1 MDAGAWEPEA
11 AAARATT
18 PARRPD
24 GWALL
29 ALAILLPAL
38 LMLGLHVL
46 SQRYNTALPP
56 DVLRLKQAWQL
67 PGDDELPPA
76 FPSEQARPVVLPFA
90 QSQLGGGTQE
100 ANWLLLDFELDK
112 PASAPFLLSLQH
124 RPSVTAY
131 LDGQLLAHSK
141 VGEEVEIGQRG
152 LMLGS
157 RNLLVNVPP
166 SMLDAGTH
174 RLALRLFAP
183 GFEGSNLSPVL
194 LGPVE
199 AVRSL
204 QESRRAWQGARLL
217 TALSGLIIGL
227 FLLLVWLA
235 LRQEWLNGVTGIYC
249 LLAALLLTPYLVGA
263 PLLPAPWWR
272 MLLDAAD
279 VISKALML
287 FLVAKLLGW
296 PTRWPQRL
304 ALAYALLGLPLDLW
318 AAYTGQAW
326 TDFQHPWSWWALGS
340 RSLVLLVAWA
350 LALRAAWRS
359 GRPVL
364 GIGAAVVGLS
374 VLAWMYV
381 SYFALVERERF
392 AVVDVNVVGYAC
404 LIMMAGFAL
413 QRRFVHSLRAQ
424 TRARAELEAAL
435 AQRSAEL
442 EGRWRELQH
451 SEQLRSAAEE
461 RERLLQEMHDGLG
474 SQLLMAKLG
483 AEQGMDRET
492 LSRLL
497 DDCVDEMRLTV
508 DALAIND
515 GDLSLLLANFRHR
528 MGKRLGA
535 AGLELDWQLGD
546 TPLLP
551 RLMGT
556 HGRDLVRIVQEALSN
571 VLHHAQATRV
581 RFRTRLT
588 EDGSAVLLSIND
600 NGRGLPEAPRAG
612 QGLRNMRK
620 RAQRIG
626 AEIAWA
632 AGEEGGCEIRLL
644 IPVAPL
650 ERAL

>member
-11 AAARATT
+11 ASAAA
-18 PARRPD
+18 PARRLD

-29 ALAILLPAL
+29 VLAILLPAL
-38 LMLGLHVL
+38 LMLGLHAL

-56 DVLRLKQAWQL
+56 EVLRLNEAWQFPDNSELL
-67 PGDDELPPA
+67 P
-76 FPSEQARPVVLPFA
+76 ARQPEHARQVPLPFA
-90 QSQLGGGTQE
+90 QSQVGGAALG
-100 ANWLLLDFELDK
+100 ANWLWLDFELAK
-112 PASAPFLLSLQH
+112 PAQTPFLLSLQH
-124 RPSVTAY
+124 RPSVTVY
-131 LDGQLLAHSK
+131 LDGELLAFSS
-141 VGEEVEIGQRG
+141 VGDEVELGQRG

-166 SMLDAGTH
+166 SMLVAGPH

-194 LGPVE
+194 LGPAE

-204 QESRRAWQGARLL
+204 QESRRAWQGARLV
-217 TALSGLIIGL
+217 TALCGLIIGL

-235 LRQEWLNGVTGIYC
+235 LRQQWLNGVTGIYC
-249 LLAALLLTPYLVGA
+249 LLAALLLLPYLVGS

-279 VISKALML
+279 VSSKALML

-318 AAYTGQAW
+318 AAHAGLAW
-326 TDFQHPWSWWALGS
+326 TDFSHPWPWWALGS

-350 LALRAAWRS
+350 LALRAAWHS

-381 SYFALVERERF
+381 SYFALVERALF
-392 AVVDVNVVGYAC
+392 SVVDVNVVGYAC

-424 TRARAELEAAL
+424 TQARAELEAAL

-442 EGRWRELQH
+442 EARYRELQH

-581 RFRTRLT
+581 RFRTRVSD
-588 EDGSAVLLSIND
+588 DGAAVLLSIND
-600 NGRGLPEAPRAG
+600 NGRGLPETPRAG

-626 AEIAWA
+626 AEIAWQP
-632 AGEEGGCEIRLL
+632 GEEGGCELRLL

>member
-1 MDAGAWEPEA
+1 MEAGAWEPEA
-11 AAARATT
+11 ARAAA
-18 PARRPD
+18 PARRLD

-38 LMLGLHVL
+38 LMLGLHAL

-56 DVLRLKQAWQL
+56 EVQRLSEAWQFSDDSELL
-67 PGDDELPPA
+67 P
-76 FPSEQARPVVLPFA
+76 ARQPEHARRVLLPFA
-90 QSQLGGGTQE
+90 QSQVRGATLG
-100 ANWLLLDFELDK
+100 ANWLMLDFELGQ
-112 PASAPFLLSLQH
+112 PAQTPFLLSLQH
-124 RPSVTAY
+124 RPSVTVY
-131 LDGQLLAHSK
+131 LDGELLAYSS
-141 VGEEVEIGQRG
+141 VGDEVEIAQRG

-166 SMLDAGTH
+166 SMLVAGQH

-183 GFEGSNLSPVL
+183 GFEGSSLSPVL
-194 LGPVE
+194 LGPAE

-204 QESRRAWQGARLL
+204 QESRRAWQGARLV
-217 TALSGLIIGL
+217 TALCGLIIGL

-249 LLAALLLTPYLVGA
+249 LLAALLLLPYLVGQ

-279 VISKALML
+279 VVSKALML

-318 AAYTGQAW
+318 AAHAGLAW
-326 TDFQHPWSWWALGS
+326 TDFQHPWPWWALGS

-359 GRPVL
+359 GRAVL
-364 GIGAAVVGLS
+364 GMGAAVVGLS

-392 AVVDVNVVGYAC
+392 SVVDVNVVGYAC

-424 TRARAELEAAL
+424 TQARAELEAAL

-442 EGRWRELQH
+442 EARYRELQH

-546 TPLLP
+546 TPSLP

-588 EDGSAVLLSIND
+588 EDGGAVLLSIND

-626 AEIAWA
+626 AEIAWRP
-632 AGEEGGCEIRLL
+632 GEEGGCEICLL